1 MVVDVG
7 TTFVHNLGVCYFLS
21 GRHRRS
27 HRRTDITTNRIDATR
42 ESTSRIPRGPNNG
55 LPSTIMSWY
64 ARTET
69 RIDTTRATTSCRPR
83 GPCIWYAFY
92 DNVVLYLV
100 CTYVARIAEPIGG
113 PQPKGWEGGRGGKAQ
128 RTIHQMEGSGSKRS
142 RRIAEPARN
151 KTNNATSSSKKR
163 IAAAP
168 YIVLDWPQLV
178 TLAIHILQS
187 FGVDS
192 TILVHTTNEDRWRG
206 AKLPRNK
213 YYFSTDLAHVRACA
227 RCSGVSA
234 ARRSSCPQPPRRALP
249 GHAASHAS
257 TPGPG
262 PMCVYVRVCVGMLL
276 SRIFPHAR
284 AVQQYTVGVK
294 KRTHSHTHTHAH
306 TCASIKNRLGKTV
319 SMHAHKQTH
328 TGMHGHTHTH
338 DTIRFVVM
346 SMTFCVDPKLA
357 HAQIVHES
365 CRALFFDIRRPSV
378 HAVFCSCAFAWRSCK
393 WWRPLRILGSHGP
406 LEAKSLV
413 WGL

>member
-1 MVVDVG
+1 MHQHECGIFAGRFMVR
-7 TTFVHNLGVCYFLS
+7 LGRRRRDHFRSQSGRVLLS

-55 LPSTIMSWY
+55 LPSTIIMSWY

-168 YIVLDWPQLV
+168 YIILDWPQLF
-178 TLAIHILQS
+178 TLAMTSILRCRLDHI
-187 FGVDS
+187 S
-192 TILVHTTNEDRWRG
+192 TH
-206 AKLPRNK
+206 K
-213 YYFSTDLAHVRACA
+213 
-227 RCSGVSA
+227 
-234 ARRSSCPQPPRRALP
+234 RRQME
-249 GHAASHAS
+249 G
-257 TPGPG
+257 
-262 PMCVYVRVCVGMLL
+262 
-276 SRIFPHAR
+276 
-284 AVQQYTVGVK
+284 
-294 KRTHSHTHTHAH
+294 
-306 TCASIKNRLGKTV
+306 GK
-319 SMHAHKQTH
+319 
-328 TGMHGHTHTH
+328 
-338 DTIRFVVM
+338 
-346 SMTFCVDPKLA
+346 
-357 HAQIVHES
+357 
-365 CRALFFDIRRPSV
+365 
-378 HAVFCSCAFAWRSCK
+378 
-393 WWRPLRILGSHGP
+393 
-406 LEAKSLV
+406 
-413 WGL
+413 